1 MSIKEDVMY
10 AVAAT
15 WNIANESDNW
25 LAGFEEQVVPFLQ
38 TLPGFVGARATR
50 DHDAAVNHTLTIF
63 TDRADAEHLVAL
75 DSAPDR
81 QAQWAAAGVT
91 LVGDLAIVEVLY
103 EFDTRTPS
111 QT

>member
-1 MSIKEDVMY
+1 MY

-15 WNIANESDNW
+15 WSIANESGNW
-25 LAGFEEQVVPFLQ
+25 LAGFEEQVVPFLR
-38 TLPGFVGARATR
+38 TLPGFVGVRATR

-63 TDRADAEHLVAL
+63 TDRAEAEGLVSL
-75 DSAPDR
+75 DSTPER

-91 LVGDLAIVEVLY
+91 LVGALTIVEILY

-111 QT
+111 AV